1 MRKRTTESPSS
12 VYSDT
17 TYRRT
22 VPSAAGGWYSGDY
35 QAAFRS
41 SHDYQD
47 SSYDSLNYQDR
58 SYENPTTSEREATRR
73 PQRYRDIG
81 FSDTDW
87 SQRRRS
93 EKPLKEDQY
102 QYYQHEPERYSR

>member
-22 VPSAAGGWYSGDY
+22 VPSVAGGWYSGDY
-35 QAAFRS
+35 QAGFRS

-47 SSYDSLNYQDR
+47 SSYDSQNYQDS
-58 SYENPTTSEREATRR
+58 SYENPTTREREATRR

-93 EKPLKEDQY
+93 EKPLKGDQY
-102 QYYQHEPERYSR
+102 QYHQHEPERYSG